1 MTSVRTDLTRD
12 CIAALRLAL
21 RTHPEWAEAPLL
33 PLADKGLA
41 HLHVRLA
48 GTGVLAR
55 IPKQSQLG
63 LPPEANLRHQQACF
77 ERAGSGGHAPR
88 LLGVLPVSPDLP
100 RGALLVEEIVGW
112 PVALPEDL
120 ASLAQALAALHALP
134 LPAPPARAPLADA
147 ADPLQE
153 LLAEIE
159 RQACHLDAAGWSAEL
174 RQHVEGELARL
185 RELARRGDRPP
196 RRLIAFDAHPGNFIL
211 RHPGHAVLVDL
222 EKCRYSYPGLDLAH
236 ATLYTSTT
244 WDVDSRA
251 LLSLQEVAGCYA
263 EWAQAVDPE
272 LAQAAAPW
280 HVPLRHA
287 MWLWSLTWC
296 CKWRALA
303 QQAPRSPQAGED
315 WSADHSDAALVAH
328 VRERVEHYLS
338 APVIRRVQEELH
350 ALRRILGA

>member
-1 MTSVRTDLTRD
+1 MTSIRNELMGRSL
-12 CIAALRLAL
+12 AALRGAL
-21 RTHPEWAEAPLL
+21 RACPEWADAPLV

-41 HLHVRLA
+41 HLHVRLS

-55 IPKQSQLG
+55 IPKQSQLA
-63 LPPEANLRHQQACF
+63 LPPDANLRHQQACF
-77 ERAGSGGHAPR
+77 DRACDGGHAPR
-88 LLGVLPVSPDLP
+88 LLGVLPVSADLP
-100 RGALLVEEIVGW
+100 RGALLVEEIAGC
-112 PVALPEDL
+112 PVALPDDL
-120 ASLAQALAALHALP
+120 VSVARALAALHRLP
-134 LPAPPARAPLADA
+134 LPPPPARAPLADA

-153 LLAEIE
+153 LVAEIE
-159 RQACHLDAAGWSAEL
+159 RQAGHLAAAGLGAEV
-174 RQHVEGELARL
+174 RQQIEGELARL
-185 RELARRGDRPP
+185 RELARSEERPQ

-244 WDVDSRA
+244 WDVESRA
-251 LLSLQEVAGCYA
+251 VLSLQEVASFYA
-263 EWAQAVDPE
+263 DWSQAAGPE
-272 LAQAAAPW
+272 LAHAAAPW

-315 WSADHSDAALVAH
+315 WSAAHSDPSLVEH

-350 ALRRILGA
+350 ALRRILE